1 MKADKSRV
9 TSKGQLVIPAR
20 LRRRFEIKKGTLICF
35 IGDCGRIIVQPV
47 TREFIRGLRGSLKG
61 EPSASCARG
70 EKAAGEKLKEIAQL
84 PIDLVGVDM
93 ELAELAATP
102 MAEHNLP
109 YADYFAAALARLGK
123 AMLVTADRDFAI
135 VKEILGIVWPFQAFP
150 LTAVIQSDMGLL

>member
-1 MKADKSRV
+1 VR
-9 TSKGQLVIPAR
+9 P
-20 LRRRFEIKKGTLICF
+20 
-35 IGDCGRIIVQPV
+35 
-47 TREFIRGLRGSLKG
+47 
-61 EPSASCARG
+61 G

-150 LTAVIQSDMGLL
+150 LTVVIQSDIGLL